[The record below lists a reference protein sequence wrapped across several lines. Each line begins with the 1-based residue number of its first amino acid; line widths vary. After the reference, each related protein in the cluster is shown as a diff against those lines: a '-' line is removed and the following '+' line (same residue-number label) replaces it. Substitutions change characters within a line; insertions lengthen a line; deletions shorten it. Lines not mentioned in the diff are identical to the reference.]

1 MTQTT
6 TELAS
11 VMTVPHF
18 IAGRRVQGSEFDQ
31 VNEPYSGEAL
41 YRVARGTPAELQA
54 ALDAAQTAFTE
65 LRTWP
70 AHQRAAHL
78 RGASAL
84 LSERAETFARTIARE
99 AGKPLRAARVEVGRS
114 VENLA
119 FAAGA
124 ALSLA
129 GEGIPLDASQYGER
143 RLGFTVRAPRGIVA
157 AISPFNFPLNLA
169 LHKVGPALAGGNA
182 VVLKPAPQ
190 TPLTA
195 VMLAELI
202 LDAGFPAGAV
212 NVIHGG
218 AGLGERLVG
227 APEVA
232 VVSFTGSPGVGA
244 AIKAASGLKPVVLEL
259 GNNSANVVDEF
270 ADVELAAKKL
280 AATSFAYQGQVC
292 IHPQRLIV
300 HGKVYDQFKAAFVA
314 ASEKLVLGDP
324 LDENTDVG
332 PLVNPAALDR
342 LRSWIQEA
350 LDLGGALLLGGE
362 ARGNILPPTILEDV
376 PESAKLVG
384 EEAFGPVVVLL
395 RAESWT
401 EAIELANRSKFGLQT
416 GVFTGNLQ
424 HALQAVRD
432 IEAGGVIVN
441 DPSTFRVDQMPYG
454 GIKESGFGREGARAS
469 LEELTYVKTVVLS

>member
-1 MTQTT
+1 MTQATT
-6 TELAS
+6 KPAS

-18 IAGRRVQGSEFDQ
+18 IAGKRVQGEEFDE
-31 VNEPYSGEAL
+31 VMEPYSGEAL
-41 YRVARGTPAELQA
+41 YRVARGDSAELQA
-54 ALDAAQTAFTE
+54 ALNAARTAFTE

-70 AHQRAAHL
+70 AHKRAAHL
-78 RGASAL
+78 RAASAL

-99 AGKPLRAARVEVGRS
+99 AGKPLKASRVEVERS

-119 FAAGA
+119 FAADA
-124 ALSLA
+124 ALTLA
-129 GEGIPLDASQYGER
+129 GEGIPLDASAYGEN
-143 RLGFTVRAPRGIVA
+143 RLGFTVRAPRGVVA

-195 VMLAELI
+195 VLLAELM
-202 LDAGFPAGAV
+202 LEAGFPAGAL
-212 NVIHGG
+212 NVVHGG
-218 AGLGERLVG
+218 AKLGEQLVG

-259 GNNSANVVDEF
+259 GNNSANLVDEF
-270 ADVELAAKKL
+270 ADVELAARKL

-300 HGKVYDQFKAAFVA
+300 HEQVYDQFRAAFVA
-314 ASEKLVLGDP
+314 ASGRLVLGDP
-324 LDENTDVG
+324 LDEHTDVG
-332 PLVNPAALDR
+332 PLVNPAALAR
-342 LRSWIQEA
+342 LQSWIREA

-362 ARGNILPPTILEDV
+362 ARGNILPPTILENV
-376 PESAKLVG
+376 PEGAKLVG

-395 RAESWT
+395 RAASWT
-401 EAIELANRSKFGLQT
+401 GAIEIANRSRFGLQT
-416 GVFTGNLQ
+416 GVFTSNLQ
-424 HALQAVRD
+424 HALEAVRD
-432 IEAGGVIVN
+432 LESGGVIVN

-454 GIKESGFGREGARAS
+454 GVKESGFGREGARAS

>member
-1 MTQTT
+1 MTQAMTGPANVT
-6 TELAS
+6 
-11 VMTVPHF
+11 TVPHF
-18 IAGRRVQGSEFDQ
+18 IAGHRVEGSEFDE
-31 VNEPYSGEAL
+31 VAEPYSGEAL
-41 YRVARGTPAELQA
+41 YRVARGTPAELQT
-54 ALDAAQTAFTE
+54 ALGAAQTAYAE

-78 RGASAL
+78 RQASAL
-84 LSERAETFARTIARE
+84 LSERAESFARTIARE
-99 AGKPLRAARVEVGRS
+99 AGKPLKASRVEVGRS

-119 FAAGA
+119 FAADA
-124 ALSLA
+124 ALTLA
-129 GEGIPLDASQYGER
+129 GEGIPLDASRYGEG
-143 RLGFTVRAPRGIVA
+143 RLGFTVRAPRGVVA

-195 VMLAELI
+195 VLLAELI
-202 LDAGFPAGAV
+202 ADAGFPAGAL

-218 AGLGERLVG
+218 AELGERLVS
-227 APEVA
+227 APEIA

-259 GNNSANVVDEF
+259 GNNSANLVDES
-270 ADVELAAKKL
+270 ADVDVAASKL

-300 HGKVYDQFKAAFVA
+300 HESVYEDFKRAFVQ
-314 ASEKLVLGDP
+314 ASAHLVLGDP

-332 PLVNPAALDR
+332 PLVNPAALTR
-342 LRSWIQEA
+342 LQSWIGEA

-362 ARGNILPPTILEDV
+362 ARGSVLPPTILEHV
-376 PESAKLVG
+376 PERAKLVS
-384 EEAFGPVVVLL
+384 EEVFGPVAVLL

-401 EAIELANRSKFGLQT
+401 GAIEMANRSKFGLQT
-416 GVFTGNLQ
+416 GVFTANLQ
-424 HALQAVRD
+424 RALQAVRD
-432 IEAGGVIVN
+432 LESGGVIVN

-469 LEELTYVKTVVLS
+469 LEELTYLKTVVLS